1 VEFAIS
7 TGKELAPQFSVTI
20 GNLSVPKLTQT
31 QADEKLLELVDAST
45 EKAFKHHLQE
55 LAARKPRKK
64 NKPSKIE
71 LPQSQS
77 QSESQLAE
85 TPKASRDRRPPV
97 IQASQAGSCSAPF
110 EESDFQP

>member
-1 VEFAIS
+1 LIVVDKIVSKQDLWKVGDVVRFGEDLAGVLGIKIHLKTRQVEFAIS

-45 EKAFKHHLQE
+45 EKAFKHHVQE

-64 NKPSKIE
+64 K
-71 LPQSQS
+71 QTHQDR
-77 QSESQLAE
+77 A
-85 TPKASRDRRPPV
+85 ASPV
-97 IQASQAGSCSAPF
+97 
-110 EESDFQP
+110 